1 MVMLANVN
9 IKATNEITT
18 TLAQIW
24 RKKKKSASLFL
35 FQFFLWAFLM
45 VFSLVFSFCHYFVSS
60 LRPRVWINWAA
71 YACLCCRLSLAI
83 GKWIFLNFLSIF
95 FMRFILSIIFF
106 VCFFPFCLQFSSFS
120 AWFVY
125 VSGRVVIFFYLKF
138 ILIFTGMHGNEVQ
151 KKINDWKK
159 VPSFRYM
166 LSFAILFDAIPVLG
180 SSVAF
185 RSFSFS
191 FFLSFS
197 VAWCEFW
204 LCVCMC
210 VFLLLLFF
218 SQAHL
223 YLYR

>member
-1 MVMLANVN
+1 MLANVN

-191 FFLSFS
+191 FFLSLSLDVSFG
-197 VAWCEFW
+197 
-204 LCVCMC
+204 CVCVC
-210 VFLLLLFF
+210 VFFYYYYSFLK
-218 SQAHL
+218 HI
-223 YLYR
+223 YTYIDK